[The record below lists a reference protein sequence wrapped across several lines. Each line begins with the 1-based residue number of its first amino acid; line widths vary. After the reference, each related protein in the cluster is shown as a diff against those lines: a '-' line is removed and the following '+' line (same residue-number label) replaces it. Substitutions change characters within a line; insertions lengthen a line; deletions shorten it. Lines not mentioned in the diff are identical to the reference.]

1 MARGRRAA
9 QEEFE
14 PESVAEGVSRETPIE
29 NPNDA
34 PAEPSVEGNW
44 IKATYDEL
52 VRYENEG
59 KLIGYKP
66 ATMEVLLKES
76 L

>member
-1 MARGRRAA
+1 MARGRKAV

-34 PAEPSVEGNW
+34 PAEPQMQGNW
-44 IKATYDEL
+44 IKATIEE
-52 VRYENEG
+52 VKKYEDQG
-59 KLIGYKP
+59 KLIGFKP

-76 L
+76 V

>member
-1 MARGRRAA
+1 MARGRKAV

-34 PAEPSVEGNW
+34 PAEPQMQGNW
-44 IKATYDEL
+44 IKCTYEEL
-52 VRYENEG
+52 CEYE
-59 KLIGYKP
+59 KQMRLIGFKP
-66 ATMEVLLKES
+66 ATMEVLLKEK